1 MHAHDRSVEPPSPP
15 HMPPLRV
22 ITEPRAELPVL
33 PGSSPLA
40 VRVTHVSIDRSALIS
55 QCIPPSPSPLGP
67 HTRSLRP
74 RLYFYP
80 ANRFIGTIF
89 LVKLS

>member
-1 MHAHDRSVEPPSPP
+1 MHTHDRSVEPPSPP
-15 HMPPLRV
+15 RMPPLRV

-40 VRVTHVSIDRSALIS
+40 VRVTHVSIDRSVLIS

-67 HTRSLRP
+67 RICSLRW
-74 RLYFYP
+74 RLYFCP